1 MRQLAL
7 VVAMLVVGFSTL
19 LAVTP
24 PSIATAQD
32 ATPAAGCPTTTE
44 AENEATARRWHDE
57 AVNQHNPDVLDEIA
71 SPDIIQ
77 HSGTLPDG
85 VGLDHAK
92 AVLGVL
98 ITGFPDVKHTIED
111 VIVKDDRVVI
121 RWTATGTQTGEFQ
134 GIAPTGKQATWTGVN
149 IYRFECGKI
158 AEQWSELDGI
168 GRLQQLGVLAT
179 PTP

>member
-1 MRQLAL
+1 MRRFSL
-7 VVAMLVVGFSTL
+7 VVILFLGFAAL
-19 LAVTP
+19 MAP
-24 PSIATAQD
+24 QTASPTKAQS
-32 ATPAAGCPTTTE
+32 ATPAAACSITTE

-71 SPDIIQ
+71 ASDIIQ
-77 HSGTLPDG
+77 HAGTFPDG

-92 AVLGVL
+92 AVLGFL

-111 VIVKDDRVVI
+111 VIIKDDRVVI

-134 GIAPTGKQATWTGVN
+134 GIAPTGKQVTWTGVN

-158 AEQWSELDGI
+158 VEVWSELDGI
-168 GRLQQLGVLAT
+168 GRLQQLGVMGT